1 MVQKELGSRI
11 SSLKQGEYISMEN
24 TKLDFEMYILNYC
37 GLEYYEYQCLPN
49 REKAQIREDYNK
61 YLKGESGE

>member
-1 MVQKELGSRI
+1 
-11 SSLKQGEYISMEN
+11 MEN